1 MSVFAGIKLPQVLLE
16 TSSEYNKNIK
26 VLQSGDVRK
35 LSVNNYVQSL
45 SKNSKSAPKLC
56 WGETTKLLKKADEDF
71 QNILILGMG
80 GATMQHFIRGEFPD
94 SNMVSVEIDPVIVDI
109 ARDYFDLESIP
120 NHRVIVDDAFR
131 VVVEPSTYGLE
142 KQSFDA
148 IVVDLV
154 FGEDFPDLL
163 SSGNFLSALK
173 TLGVPGG
180 LVIFNRMYLEG
191 HQEGADA
198 FTELLA
204 NFFDDIQTHT
214 IAGYT
219 NSDNI
224 LIYGRI

>member
-80 GATMQHFIRGEFPD
+80 GATMQHFICDEFPD

-173 TLGVPGG
+173 ALGVPGG